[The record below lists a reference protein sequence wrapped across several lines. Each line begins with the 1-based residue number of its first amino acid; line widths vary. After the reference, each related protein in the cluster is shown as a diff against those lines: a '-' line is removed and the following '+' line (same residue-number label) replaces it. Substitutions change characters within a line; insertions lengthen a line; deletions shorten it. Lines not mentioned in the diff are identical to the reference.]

1 MSIGSAW
8 HEGLGLTRIQWLWRQ
23 VGRGYGIP
31 LGHFPNDIC
40 YDMFF
45 FSSYSILVGLEGKR
59 NGRNGL
65 NELEYGMESTACGNR
80 PVRLHAL
87 KRDVTL
93 RWLEEVRATG
103 EENLQGQDLYV

>member
-1 MSIGSAW
+1 
-8 HEGLGLTRIQWLWRQ
+8 
-23 VGRGYGIP
+23 
-31 LGHFPNDIC
+31 
-40 YDMFF
+40 MFF

-93 RWLEEVRATG
+93 RWLEEVRAIDRRRKPPRTRSLCLKKHPRR
-103 EENLQGQDLYV
+103 EY